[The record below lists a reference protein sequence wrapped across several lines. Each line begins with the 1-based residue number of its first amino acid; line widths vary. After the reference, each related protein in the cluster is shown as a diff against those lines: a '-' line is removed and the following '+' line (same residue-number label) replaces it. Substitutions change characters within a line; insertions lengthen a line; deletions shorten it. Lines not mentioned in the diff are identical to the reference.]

1 MALQCRRCRS
11 RSVIYDRSLGGRPIC
26 SVCGTP
32 MSAARNTS
40 GGRFSL
46 FGGLSP
52 AGGKKV
58 VSVKSVIACLLPLGL
73 VGSYLSMMANPRAVS
88 HWLAPYSPSSANSWL
103 IKMPAD
109 IELLID
115 QAQRADAE
123 PVAPST
129 HGVIRDLITRLDAKG
144 VRVLISER
152 VVEGAGG
159 VWDPGLAEVRI
170 RPSMVAKG
178 SSVLAEILAHEAAHV
193 AQSCKAG
200 GLGRS
205 SEPMGI
211 QVDPAEVFR
220 YQLDSPLYAGPP
232 SSKAIELE
240 AFSVGANPP
249 YAIKLLDHFCK
260 R

>member
-1 MALQCRRCRS
+1 
-11 RSVIYDRSLGGRPIC
+11 
-26 SVCGTP
+26 

-40 GGRFSL
+40 SGRFSL

-178 SSVLAEILAHEAAHV
+178 SSVLA
-193 AQSCKAG
+193 
-200 GLGRS
+200 
-205 SEPMGI
+205 
-211 QVDPAEVFR
+211 
-220 YQLDSPLYAGPP
+220 
-232 SSKAIELE
+232 
-240 AFSVGANPP
+240 
-249 YAIKLLDHFCK
+249 
-260 R
+260 

>member
-1 MALQCRRCRS
+1 MSTAGVAS
-11 RSVIYDRSLGGRPIC
+11 GR
-26 SVCGTP
+26 GFT
-32 MSAARNTS
+32 SAR
-40 GGRFSL
+40 GLFPGR
-46 FGGLSP
+46 GE
-52 AGGKKV
+52 KV
-58 VSVKSVIACLLPLGL
+58 VSLRNVIACLLPLGL
-73 VGSYLSMMANPRAVS
+73 VGSYLYMMANPRAVS
-88 HWLAPYSPSSANSWL
+88 HWLAPYSPSSRNAWL
-103 IKMPAD
+103 INTPAD

-115 QAQRADAE
+115 QAQRGDVQ

-129 HGVIRDLITRLDAKG
+129 HAVIRDLLARLDAKG
-144 VRVLISER
+144 VRVLISDK

-159 VWDPGLAEVRI
+159 VWDPNLAEIRI

-193 AQSCKAG
+193 AQSCRAG
-200 GLGRS
+200 GIGMN

-211 QVDPAEVFR
+211 EVDAAKVYR
-220 YQLDSPLYAGPP
+220 YQLDSPLYDGPP

-249 YAIKLLDHFCK
+249 WAIQLLDHFCK